1 MKAILQHT
9 KNRERVP
16 WTVSLPG
23 PSLKWLPAS
32 KDVTMGAF
40 GTVVPPEG
48 GTTPPRRY
56 NPPSRGGC
64 PPLARKGLLRFG
76 FGLLEKIMTYEQIA
90 L

>member
-32 KDVTMGAF
+32 KDVAMGAF
-40 GTVVPPEG
+40 GTVVSSRETNFWGKLLRRGQPA
-48 GTTPPRRY
+48 PPRPLHR
-56 NPPSRGGC
+56 NSSHASWAAGGW
-64 PPLARKGLLRFG
+64 
-76 FGLLEKIMTYEQIA
+76 
-90 L
+90 

>member
-32 KDVTMGAF
+32 KDVAMGAF
-40 GTVVPPEG
+40 GTVVIIA
-48 GTTPPRRY
+48 RL
-56 NPPSRGGC
+56 S
-64 PPLARKGLLRFG
+64 ARKTLLPM
-76 FGLLEKIMTYEQIA
+76 LVVPP
-90 L
+90 

>member
-32 KDVTMGAF
+32 KDVAIGAF
-40 GTVVPPEG
+40 GTVVSSQEEKFRGNFAEAWPACP
-48 GTTPPRRY
+48 TP
-56 NPPSRGGC
+56 SA
-64 PPLARKGLLRFG
+64 PLEL
-76 FGLLEKIMTYEQIA
+76 
-90 L
+90 